1 MATLDLLLR
10 PGACSMDDLEMLK
23 RKKLEAYM
31 QAMQSSQQ
39 QEIEAAQQQAALEMQ
54 IKALMQKLLE
64 PNARER
70 LSNVKVAKPD
80 LARQV
85 ELLILQLYQAGRIQ
99 KPLTEQ
105 QLVNLLKALSSGKRE
120 WKIKRV

>member
-1 MATLDLLLR
+1 
-10 PGACSMDDLEMLK
+10 MDDLEMLK